1 MSIPVLKVKRLTDT
15 AILPKRMSEEAAG
28 YDVCADEDCFL
39 YPDEPHIV
47 HTGLAFEIPKG
58 YHMELHVRSS
68 LGKKGIRL
76 ANCTGIIDSDYRGE
90 LLMYLISDMDIDGI
104 RVINKRDRIAQIQLV
119 KDPEFVLE
127 EVDTLG
133 ETERGTGGFG
143 STGSR

>member
-28 YDVCADEDCFL
+28 YDVCADEECFL
-39 YPDEPHIV
+39 CPHQPHKV
-47 HTGLAFEIPKG
+47 RTGLAFEIPKG
-58 YHMELHVRSS
+58 YHLELHIRSS
-68 LGKKGIRL
+68 LGKQGVRL

-90 LLMYLISDMDIDGI
+90 LLMYLIFD
-104 RVINKRDRIAQIQLV
+104 RYINALHRISKGDRIAQIQLV